1 MSIGTDLLWKAWP
14 QGYLAMRGVHTVG
27 GWEVIEIDD
36 VLTFHKNQNDFSG
49 SGYTVGVPWEKGR
62 KLTEFGEYLQEGPQK
77 EGDLLPDVD
86 PSDVATWACLLAEF
100 AQAVGEIA
108 DLYDPSALAIAAN
121 EHIVGYSLRFVNSGD
136 PGVRTWQ
143 LSAYTEGRE
152 LPLFTYTCDT
162 DDPALALVEGRI
174 QVRAVLN
181 VH

>member
-14 QGYLAMRGVHTVG
+14 QGYLAMRGASTVG
-27 GWEVIEIDD
+27 GYGTLLAPDD
-36 VLTFHKNQNDFSG
+36 SG
-49 SGYTVGVPWEKGR
+49 KESLCWISSEELLDVDTGELREGMS
-62 KLTEFGEYLQEGPQK
+62 EFEYRRERGF
-77 EGDLLPDVD
+77 LLPNVD
-86 PSDVATWACLLAEF
+86 PSDVATWACLLREF
-100 AQAVGEIA
+100 ALAVEEIA
-108 DLYDPSALAIAAN
+108 DLYDPSALAIGAN
-121 EHIVGYSLRFVNSGD
+121 EHIVGQSLRFVDSGD

-174 QVRAVLN
+174 QVRAVLD